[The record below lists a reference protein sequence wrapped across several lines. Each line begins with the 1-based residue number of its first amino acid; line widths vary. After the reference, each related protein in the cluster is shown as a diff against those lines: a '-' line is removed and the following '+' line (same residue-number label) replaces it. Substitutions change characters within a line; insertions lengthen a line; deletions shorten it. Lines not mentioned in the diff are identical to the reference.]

1 MKDKG
6 IPFTGKDVTESDAVM
21 EELLELTD
29 GVRGTPVIHVGHE
42 VVRGFDRGRLE
53 RLLGIS

>member
-1 MKDKG
+1 
-6 IPFTGKDVTESDAVM
+6 M